1 MENLI
6 SYFKLALN
14 SVKNNYVNFSGRATR
29 TEYFSVLVSIL
40 FLFIIAGILLIV
52 PVLGTIIFVLYT
64 LAVSLPLIAVSA
76 RRLHDVGK
84 PAWYILVPF
93 GIGYSSFSVGLLSF
107 SQFLGAL
114 SALFN
119 AYIAYLVVL
128 PSDPASAYGKAEN
141 LPTPLKLEFLDA
153 MKKVYIKNYL
163 NFSGRAGRA
172 EFWWPTYFFVFI
184 YASLISF
191 LNVIPFLGTA
201 VSIIVSLAVIIPN
214 IAVAVRRMHDINK
227 SGFFVLIPYAALII
241 SVIMIASAYSNV
253 VSNPYSSY
261 VALGLMIFLGGIITL
276 AGWIFYFIL
285 TIRKGDETENRFG
298 SVPDE
303 TDAKTAVISRT
314 DGE

>member
-1 MENLI
+1 METLI

-64 LAVSLPLIAVSA
+64 LAVILPLLAVSA

-93 GIGYSSFSVGLLSF
+93 GLGIVALVIAGIGHSSFSVGLLSF

-141 LPTPLKLEFLDA
+141 LPAPLKLEFLDA
-153 MKKVYIKNYL
+153 MKKV
-163 NFSGRAGRA
+163 
-172 EFWWPTYFFVFI
+172 
-184 YASLISF
+184 
-191 LNVIPFLGTA
+191 
-201 VSIIVSLAVIIPN
+201 
-214 IAVAVRRMHDINK
+214 
-227 SGFFVLIPYAALII
+227 
-241 SVIMIASAYSNV
+241 
-253 VSNPYSSY
+253 
-261 VALGLMIFLGGIITL
+261 
-276 AGWIFYFIL
+276 
-285 TIRKGDETENRFG
+285 
-298 SVPDE
+298 
-303 TDAKTAVISRT
+303 
-314 DGE
+314 

>member
-1 MENLI
+1 METLI

-64 LAVSLPLIAVSA
+64 LAVILPLLAVSA

-93 GIGYSSFSVGLLSF
+93 GLGIVALVIAGIGYSSFSVGLLSF

-128 PSDPASAYGKAEN
+128 PSDPASAYER
-141 LPTPLKLEFLDA
+141 LKICLHL
-153 MKKVYIKNYL
+153 
-163 NFSGRAGRA
+163 
-172 EFWWPTYFFVFI
+172 
-184 YASLISF
+184 
-191 LNVIPFLGTA
+191 
-201 VSIIVSLAVIIPN
+201 
-214 IAVAVRRMHDINK
+214 
-227 SGFFVLIPYAALII
+227 
-241 SVIMIASAYSNV
+241 
-253 VSNPYSSY
+253 
-261 VALGLMIFLGGIITL
+261 
-276 AGWIFYFIL
+276 
-285 TIRKGDETENRFG
+285 
-298 SVPDE
+298 
-303 TDAKTAVISRT
+303 
-314 DGE
+314 